1 MQEHTQKLV
10 HLFGKT
16 VQDNDDDILEK
27 KNILFHC
34 KSVTPEEAIQ
44 ACGKLLLESGCI
56 EEGYIQAML
65 ARDKSSW
72 KSCSDSA

>member
-27 KNILFHC
+27 KNILFH
-34 KSVTPEEAIQ
+34 
-44 ACGKLLLESGCI
+44 
-56 EEGYIQAML
+56 
-65 ARDKSSW
+65 
-72 KSCSDSA
+72 